1 MLSPAHACRQKAL
14 ESYEVRRYSGARL
27 SWGNPVSCT
36 KYRHFWYRLFNVK
49 TRQELGMSTAEPVDI
64 QILGRVIR
72 VNCPEEQKNAL
83 FRSADELNK
92 RLQEL
97 KQRSKVTNT
106 EQLALIVAL
115 NMANELELERRKT
128 QEYAASME
136 QRIRMLQSTIE
147 QALVEQGQLTHTRH
161 GTRFE

>member
-1 MLSPAHACRQKAL
+1 
-14 ESYEVRRYSGARL
+14 
-27 SWGNPVSCT
+27 
-36 KYRHFWYRLFNVK
+36 
-49 TRQELGMSTAEPVDI
+49 MSTAEPVDI
-64 QILGRVIR
+64 QILGRLIR
-72 VNCPEEQKNAL
+72 VNCPEEQKQAL
-83 FRSADELNK
+83 ALSADDLNK

-97 KQRSKVTNT
+97 KQRTKVTNT

-115 NMANELELERRKT
+115 NMVNELAQERRKT

-161 GTRFE
+161 GENARFE

>member
-1 MLSPAHACRQKAL
+1 
-14 ESYEVRRYSGARL
+14 
-27 SWGNPVSCT
+27 
-36 KYRHFWYRLFNVK
+36 
-49 TRQELGMSTAEPVDI
+49 MSTAEPVDI

-128 QEYAASME
+128 QEYAASIE